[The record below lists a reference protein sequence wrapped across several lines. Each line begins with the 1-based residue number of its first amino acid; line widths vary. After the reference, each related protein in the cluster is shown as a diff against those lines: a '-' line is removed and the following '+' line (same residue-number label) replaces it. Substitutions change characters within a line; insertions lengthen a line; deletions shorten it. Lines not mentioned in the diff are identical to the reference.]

1 MIHNIRAKKNVMKYL
16 YDLKH
21 MLRLKRE
28 IQKKIRFL
36 YSFTFLFKLRKKPSK
51 IWSIGFNFRKVMI
64 MLRKK
69 SQCRN
74 YFLNYFLFLKI
85 NKICK

>member
-1 MIHNIRAKKNVMKYL
+1 
-16 YDLKH
+16 

-36 YSFTFLFKLRKKPSK
+36 YSFTFLFKLKQKTSK

-69 SQCRN
+69 AN
-74 YFLNYFLFLKI
+74 VVIIF
-85 NKICK
+85 

>member
-1 MIHNIRAKKNVMKYL
+1 MIHNISVKKNVMKYL

-36 YSFTFLFKLRKKPSK
+36 YSFTFLFKLRKTT
-51 IWSIGFNFRKVMI
+51 
-64 MLRKK
+64 
-69 SQCRN
+69 
-74 YFLNYFLFLKI
+74 LKFGVLVLI
-85 NKICK
+85 FVKL